1 MALLCMDLRCVA
13 GKIKGCCDDTFSYQ
27 STGRQVSELNKWFLN
42 IILLLVLVLFI
53 FACYAPLFTL
63 SKFYI
68 FNNTVSLAS
77 ALGDLW
83 REHQYALF
91 LLIFIFSV
99 MFPLIKVGL
108 LFYLQFSSG
117 ISQSRHKKLITGLDV
132 AGKWSMLDVFVVA
145 LLLVAIKLG
154 PLADVTVH
162 YGVYLFSS
170 AIILMMLMSP
180 MVTKRR
186 GLGRK
191 K

>member
-1 MALLCMDLRCVA
+1 
-13 GKIKGCCDDTFSYQ
+13 
-27 STGRQVSELNKWFLN
+27 VSQLNKWFLSV
-42 IILLLVLVLFI
+42 ILLLVLVLFV

-83 REHQYALF
+83 REQQYALF

-99 MFPLIKVGL
+99 TFPLVKIGL
-108 LFYLQFSSG
+108 LFYLQFSSR
-117 ISQSRHKKLITGLDV
+117 ISQSRHKKLITGLDIV
-132 AGKWSMLDVFVVA
+132 GKWSMLDVFIVA

-162 YGVYLFSS
+162 YGVYLFAS

-180 MVTKRR
+180 LVIKRR
-186 GLGRK
+186 DL
-191 K
+191 